1 VALHTPELPAL
12 AGVALCAGVG
22 GLELGLHIAEPS
34 YRTVCYVEREAFPAA
49 TLVARM
55 EDEAL
60 DQAPV
65 WSDVTTFDGRPW
77 RGRVHILTAGYP
89 CQPFS
94 FAGRR
99 LGENDPRHLWP
110 HVHRIIGEMDPEWC
124 FFENVEGHLSLG
136 AASVFADLS
145 AMGYSV
151 KAGLF
156 SAAEVG
162 ASHQRR
168 RLFIVAHADKV
179 PLLQQDQSGTG
190 GWGLQ
195 DAERSDASWQPVGD
209 GEGGAALDT
218 YLAADQGMRG
228 AADKAF
234 QLPVFALPPS
244 EFAGWAEILDQ
255 RPDLQPELF
264 GLADGLADRVD
275 RSDAAGNGVVSLAA
289 AYAWRTLKAA
299 HLSGEDRFSH
309 AVR

>member
-1 VALHTPELPAL
+1 MASHSPDLSSLT
-12 AGVALCAGVG
+12 GVALCAGVG

-65 WSDVTTFDGRPW
+65 WSDVATFDGRPW

-99 LGENDPRHLWP
+99 LGEDDPRHLWP

-136 AASVFADLS
+136 AASVVADLS

-179 PLLQQDQSGTG
+179 PLLQQDQSRAGERD
-190 GWGLQ
+190 LQ
-195 DAERSDASWQPVGD
+195 DAGRSDAD
-209 GEGGAALDT
+209 GEPACNREGRAPLDT
-218 YLAADQGMRG
+218 HLAADQSVRG
-228 AADKAF
+228 EADETF

-289 AYAWRTLKAA
+289 AYAWRTLTSA
-299 HLSGEDRFSH
+299 HMSDTASNG
-309 AVR
+309 V